1 MNLFYC
7 GASLLFAGTIPLILF
22 CHQGPDT
29 KMELLIGSIRPLSL
43 AGKESFST
51 ANSGDDPS
59 ENPIKLSANDLI
71 TTFWNSRL
79 FIQLANRARLCDP
92 QNGDLASA
100 LEVMQEK
107 HAKLRWL
114 LLLSVIESIVGRLG
128 LGMYARI
135 LLWTYGEELEL
146 LSLISKKCGP
156 EGHAIQA
163 IL

>member
-7 GASLLFAGTIPLILF
+7 GASMLFAGAIPFFLYRDRT
-22 CHQGPDT
+22 PDT
-29 KMELLIGSIRPLSL
+29 KMEALIGSIRPLSL
-43 AGKESFST
+43 AGKESFN
-51 ANSGDDPS
+51 AVNSGDDPS
-59 ENPIKLSANDLI
+59 ENPVALSANDWI

-92 QNGDLASA
+92 QNGDLSAA

-135 LLWTYGEELEL
+135 LLWTYGEELEI